1 VELDAAPSKFERAL
15 QGFGMG
21 RLLSRRKSSTP
32 TVTSSRKTSD
42 PVILTGGPT
51 GRPDWALGHIPEA
64 GESRLEIQEIPNTTG
79 LGAGLT
85 NAGLRELSLGER
97 EAYARKDLQEREYA
111 QRSREVDL
119 GNQRGDLLRD
129 VDLGP

>member
-1 VELDAAPSKFERAL
+1 
-15 QGFGMG
+15 
-21 RLLSRRKSSTP
+21 
-32 TVTSSRKTSD
+32 
-42 PVILTGGPT
+42 LTGGPT